1 MICFHNGSK
10 RPAAVAVPG
19 PRDTPPGPVETIRG
33 LADFRPFSGRRI
45 MPQLFSSRN
54 VLKLL
59 KKKACP
65 GSRYG
70 HTSAGRG
77 TKAVSDRATRKT
89 VRELYDAYAR
99 RDFER
104 VAAFVHD
111 DIDWVIYG
119 PIAIFPFAGPRH
131 GRAAVLAAM
140 GAIAEHYSLE
150 SHRPEITIVEG
161 ERAAV
166 IADVTF
172 IQRATNRTLR
182 FRVAN
187 FLRFQDGKLIEF
199 REFANSFDVVE
210 QALGRELE
218 L

>member
-1 MICFHNGSK
+1 VS
-10 RPAAVAVPG
+10 
-19 PRDTPPGPVETIRG
+19 
-33 LADFRPFSGRRI
+33 
-45 MPQLFSSRN
+45 Q
-54 VLKLL
+54 
-59 KKKACP
+59 
-65 GSRYG
+65 
-70 HTSAGRG
+70 AG
-77 TKAVSDRATRKT
+77 TRET

-104 VAAFVHD
+104 IAASIHD

-119 PIAIFPFAGPRH
+119 PVSVFPFAGPRH
-131 GRAAVLAAM
+131 GRAAVLEAM
-140 GAIAEHYSLE
+140 AGIAQAYSLE
-150 SHRPEITIVEG
+150 SYKLEILIVDG
-161 ERAAV
+161 DRAAV
-166 IADVTF
+166 MSDVSF

-199 REFANSFDVVE
+199 REFTNSFDVVE